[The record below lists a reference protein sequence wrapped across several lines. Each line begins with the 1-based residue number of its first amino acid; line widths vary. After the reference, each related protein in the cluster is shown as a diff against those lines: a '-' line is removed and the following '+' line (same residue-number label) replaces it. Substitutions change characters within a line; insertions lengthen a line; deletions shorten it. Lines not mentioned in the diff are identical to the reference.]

1 MKRIYKKVEVNS
13 AILKEWM
20 EDNEKTKTDV
30 ASMANL
36 SVMQVQNLMRKPDAG
51 SQSIA
56 HLVGLN
62 IPRLFQLVTY
72 EVLNRKTRI
81 VTKQNMIIAIAKGEN
96 NG

>member
-72 EVLNRKTRI
+72 EVVNHRSKAI
-81 VTKQNMIIAIAKGEN
+81 SKVPMIITIKKGEDHE
-96 NG
+96 